1 VADKAWNIARK
12 MKNNSPSYNHTIEQ
26 MVRGA
31 NIESGGFINYEVELF
46 INWKIIKSTHKP

>member
-1 VADKAWNIARK
+1 MEYCPQDE
-12 MKNNSPSYNHTIEQ
+12 KNNSPSYNHTIEQ